1 MQAAAIAH
9 RDLRLA
15 NVFVGRDGRPWIID
29 FGFAE
34 LAADDAL
41 MSRDVAELLTS
52 TAVVVGP
59 ERAVSVA
66 IDTIGTEQVAG
77 ALPWIQPLA
86 LSSATRS
93 QIGKSSEFER
103 LRAVAASAVGVSDVE
118 YEKVERVKPGTIL
131 ILASVAIALYVLI
144 PQMTEATGFLDE
156 LATAQW
162 SWVGATVVFSALT
175 YFGAGLGMVGAVP
188 MRLGV
193 GAVTMA
199 QLASSFSNRVTPAK
213 VGGMATNVRYLQKQD
228 IPLPV
233 AVSAVGLNTVA
244 GTIVHISLM
253 ILFGTI
259 ASRSVNVP
267 LPDAKTT
274 AIIVVAIILIS
285 GLFMILPIGRKLL
298 TRYLV
303 PALRAGTSS
312 IAAIARTPT
321 KLVALFTG
329 SAVVTLGYTA
339 AMLTSLAA
347 FGVDVPVAEAVF
359 VYLAGA
365 AVSSAAP
372 TPGGVGAT
380 EAALV
385 AGYTAI
391 GVAAAPAFAA
401 VLLFRLITFWLPI
414 LPGWLALVSLQ
425 RSGRL

>member
-1 MQAAAIAH
+1 VEHEAFLSLAATSRDIRTPKLVAVSDVGTDGMLLAHERIDGKSLDRVPVEEVTDELLAATWELVLQMQAAAIAH

-15 NVFVGRDGRPWIID
+15 NLFVGNDGRPWIID

-199 QLASSFSNRVTPAK
+199 QLASSFS
-213 VGGMATNVRYLQKQD
+213 
-228 IPLPV
+228 
-233 AVSAVGLNTVA
+233 
-244 GTIVHISLM
+244 
-253 ILFGTI
+253 
-259 ASRSVNVP
+259 SVQ
-267 LPDAKTT
+267 
-274 AIIVVAIILIS
+274 
-285 GLFMILPIGRKLL
+285 
-298 TRYLV
+298 
-303 PALRAGTSS
+303 TS
-312 IAAIARTPT
+312 
-321 KLVALFTG
+321 
-329 SAVVTLGYTA
+329 
-339 AMLTSLAA
+339 
-347 FGVDVPVAEAVF
+347 
-359 VYLAGA
+359 
-365 AVSSAAP
+365 
-372 TPGGVGAT
+372 
-380 EAALV
+380 
-385 AGYTAI
+385 
-391 GVAAAPAFAA
+391 
-401 VLLFRLITFWLPI
+401 FRHP
-414 LPGWLALVSLQ
+414 
-425 RSGRL
+425 